1 MRYSLTYLLAVCC
14 LIIPVLAACDNAP
27 PASPTPPPTVTPL
40 AELPGEASGTPSSSV
55 AEGTAT
61 QENTALDTPT
71 ALPASTGTVVDSA
84 VATAPPIEES
94 LPSPTAV
101 TATGT
106 GEALTALQALGE
118 LKPRALAWQ
127 ADARLVMLSNVRP
140 GQEKNMLGGAL
151 GDPSVNEPTPGGK
164 GRNWTLVAFSPS
176 TSGAVALSMEGILVD
191 LVKEGMASDE
201 LLKGFASAEMAALG
215 LAPLDAS
222 SLVDSDK
229 VLEKAGERGKSDKV
243 GIALL
248 APDGLGIGPLPTPQ
262 AGGDPP
268 QIAYELFSTDPTQQT
283 FIFFDATT
291 GDVVLDSSAP

>member
-1 MRYSLTYLLAVCC
+1 MV
-14 LIIPVLAACDNAP
+14 IPTLAACDSTP
-27 PASPTPPPTVTPL
+27 PASPTPPPTVTSLVAPPD
-40 AELPGEASGTPSSSV
+40 EVSGTPSLS
-55 AEGTAT
+55 AGEGIAT
-61 QENTALDTPT
+61 QEDVDTPT
-71 ALPASTGTVVDSA
+71 ALPAPTGTIVDSA
-84 VATAPPIEES
+84 VATAPPTDES
-94 LPSPTAV
+94 LPTPTAV

-127 ADARLVMLSNVRP
+127 GDARLVMLSNVRP
-140 GQEKNMLGGAL
+140 GQEKNLLGGAL
-151 GDPSVNEPTPGGK
+151 GDPDVNEPTPGGK

-176 TSGAVALSMEGILVD
+176 TSGAIALSMEGTQVD

-201 LLKGFASAEMAALG
+201 LLQGFASAERAALD
-215 LAPLDAS
+215 LASLDAG

-229 VLEKAGERGKSDKV
+229 MLEKAGERGKSGNV

-248 APDGLGIGPLPTPQ
+248 APNGLGIGPLPTPP

-268 QIAYELFSTDPTQQT
+268 QIAYELFSTDPSQQS

-291 GDVVLDSSAP
+291 GEVVLDSSAP

>member
-1 MRYSLTYLLAVCC
+1 LGKRLTYLLVVCC
-14 LIIPVLAACDNAP
+14 LVIPTLAACDNTP
-27 PASPTPPPTVTPL
+27 PASPTPPPTVTSLVAPPD
-40 AELPGEASGTPSSSV
+40 EVSGTPSASV
-55 AEGTAT
+55 TEGTAT
-61 QENTALDTPT
+61 EENVDTPT
-71 ALPASTGTVVDSA
+71 ALPAPTGTVVDSA
-84 VATAPPIEES
+84 AATAPPTDES

-127 ADARLVMLSNVRP
+127 GDARLVMLSNVRP
-140 GQEKNMLGGAL
+140 GQEKNLLGGAL

-176 TSGAVALSMEGILVD
+176 TSGAVALSMEGTQVD

-201 LLKGFASAEMAALG
+201 LLKGFAPAEMAALD
-215 LAPLDAS
+215 LSSLDAG

-229 VLEKAGERGKSDKV
+229 VFEKAGERGKSDKV

-248 APDGLGIGPLPTPQ
+248 APNGLGIGPLPAPQ
-262 AGGDPP
+262 TGGDPP
-268 QIAYELFSTDPTQQT
+268 QIAYELFSTDPAQQT

-291 GDVVLDSSAP
+291 GDVVLDSSSP

>member
-1 MRYSLTYLLAVCC
+1 
-14 LIIPVLAACDNAP
+14 
-27 PASPTPPPTVTPL
+27 
-40 AELPGEASGTPSSSV
+40 
-55 AEGTAT
+55 
-61 QENTALDTPT
+61 
-71 ALPASTGTVVDSA
+71 
-84 VATAPPIEES
+84 
-94 LPSPTAV
+94 V

-140 GQEKNMLGGAL
+140 GQEKNLLGGAL

-176 TSGAVALSMEGILVD
+176 TNGAVALSMEGTQVD

-201 LLKGFASAEMAALG
+201 LLKGFAPAEMVALD
-215 LAPLDAS
+215 LASLDAG

-248 APDGLGIGPLPTPQ
+248 APDGLGIGPLPAPQ
-262 AGGDPP
+262 TGGDPP
-268 QIAYELFSTDPTQQT
+268 QIAYELFSTDPIQQT

-291 GDVVLDSSAP
+291 GDVVLDSSTP

>member
-1 MRYSLTYLLAVCC
+1 MRYRLTYLLVVCC
-14 LIIPVLAACDNAP
+14 LVIPVVAACDNAP
-27 PASPTPPPTVTPL
+27 PASPTPPPTVTSMAVPPD
-40 AELPGEASGTPSSSV
+40 EVSGTPSLSV

-61 QENTALDTPT
+61 QENVDTST
-71 ALPASTGTVVDSA
+71 ALPAPTGTVVDSA
-84 VATAPPIEES
+84 VATAPPTDES

-151 GDPSVNEPTPGGK
+151 GEPDISEPTPGGK

-176 TSGAVALSMEGILVD
+176 TSGAVAFSMEGAQVD
-191 LVKEGMASDE
+191 LVKEGIASDE
-201 LLKGFASAEMAALG
+201 LFKGFAPEELAALD
-215 LAPLDAS
+215 LASLDVG

-229 VLEKAGERGKSDKV
+229 VLEKAGERGKSDKI
-243 GIALL
+243 GIALF
-248 APDGLGIGPLPTPQ
+248 APNGLGVGPLPTPTT
-262 AGGDPP
+262 GGDPS
-268 QIAYELFSTDPTQQT
+268 QIAYELFNADPLQQT
-283 FIFFDATT
+283 FILLDATT
-291 GDVVLDSSAP
+291 GDVILDSSAP

>member
-1 MRYSLTYLLAVCC
+1 VLVVCC
-14 LIIPVLAACDNAP
+14 LVIPALAACDNAP
-27 PASPTPPPTVTPL
+27 PASPTPPPTVTSLDEPPD
-40 AELPGEASGTPSSSV
+40 EVSGTPSISV

-61 QENTALDTPT
+61 QEAVDMPT
-71 ALPASTGTVVDSA
+71 ALPAPTGTIVDSA
-84 VATAPPIEES
+84 VATAPPTDES

-127 ADARLVMLSNVRP
+127 PDARFVMLSNVRP
-140 GQEKNMLGGAL
+140 GQEKNLLGGAL
-151 GDPSVNEPTPGGK
+151 GDPDVNEPTQGGK

-176 TSGAVALSMEGILVD
+176 TSGAVALSMEGTQVD
-191 LVKEGMASDE
+191 LVKEGMVSDE
-201 LLKGFASAEMAALG
+201 LLKGFATAEMAALD
-215 LAPLDAS
+215 LASLDVG

-229 VLEKAGERGKSDKV
+229 VLEKAGERGKSGTV

-248 APDGLGIGPLPTPQ
+248 APDGLGIGPLPAPP

-291 GDVVLDSSAP
+291 GEVVLDSSAP

>member
-1 MRYSLTYLLAVCC
+1 
-14 LIIPVLAACDNAP
+14 
-27 PASPTPPPTVTPL
+27 
-40 AELPGEASGTPSSSV
+40 
-55 AEGTAT
+55 
-61 QENTALDTPT
+61 
-71 ALPASTGTVVDSA
+71 
-84 VATAPPIEES
+84 
-94 LPSPTAV
+94 
-101 TATGT
+101 
-106 GEALTALQALGE
+106 
-118 LKPRALAWQ
+118 
-127 ADARLVMLSNVRP
+127 MLSNVRP

>member
-1 MRYSLTYLLAVCC
+1 MLYRLTYIFVVCC
-14 LIIPVLAACDNAP
+14 LVIPVLAACDTAP
-27 PASPTPPPTVTPL
+27 PASPTAPPTVTSL
-40 AELPGEASGTPSSSV
+40 AEPPDKVTGTPITV
-55 AEGTAT
+55 IGEGTAI
-61 QENTALDTPT
+61 QEDAALDTPT
-71 ALPASTGTVVDSA
+71 ALPAPTGTVVDSA
-84 VATAPPIEES
+84 AATAPPTDEG

-118 LKPRALAWQ
+118 LKPRALAWEG
-127 ADARLVMLSNVRP
+127 DARLVMLSNVRP
-140 GQEKNMLGGAL
+140 GQEKNLLGGAL
-151 GDPSVNEPTPGGK
+151 GDPDVNEPTPGGK

-176 TSGAVALSMEGILVD
+176 TSGAVAISMEGTQVD

-201 LLKGFASAEMAALG
+201 LLKGFAPAELAALD
-215 LAPLDAS
+215 LASLNTD

-229 VLEKAGERGKSDKV
+229 VLDKAGERGKSDNV

-248 APDGLGIGPLPTPQ
+248 APDGLGIGPLPAPQ
-262 AGGDPP
+262 SGGDPP

-291 GDVVLDSSAP
+291 GEVALDSSTP